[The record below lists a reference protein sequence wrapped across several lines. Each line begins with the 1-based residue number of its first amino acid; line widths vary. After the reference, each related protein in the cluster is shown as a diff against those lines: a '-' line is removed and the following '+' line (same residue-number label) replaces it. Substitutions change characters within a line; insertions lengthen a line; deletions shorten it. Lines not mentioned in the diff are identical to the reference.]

1 MKKFN
6 IVLTGILLSVA
17 ISACGEDKAGVGDAG
32 YNSLVKMTQVDEQVS
47 ECEHGGIRIDT
58 GLDLNRNGALEEWE
72 IQWTEVLCA
81 ANPSGDPGQD
91 GQDGAPTL
99 FSSAPEAPGD
109 NCPHG
114 GIALHWG
121 VDLNRDGDLT
131 VQEVTDTDYLCNGE
145 PGKTSL
151 VEVHQED
158 AGINC
163 VDGGLRI
170 LSGVDQDGNGAL
182 DPAEIVCC
190 SYLCNAKAGDT
201 SLVRLD
207 EEPAGTNC
215 ARGGVRVQSGVDTDG
230 SGALEDPEV
239 RYTQYVCNP

>member
-1 MKKFN
+1 MKKIQIAF
-6 IVLTGILLSVA
+6 LGILLFA
-17 ISACGEDKAGVGDAG
+17 TIACGEDKTGVGDAG
-32 YNSLVKMTQVDEQVS
+32 YNSLVKMMQVGEEDS
-47 ECEHGGIRIDT
+47 HCEHGGIQIDT
-58 GLDLNRNGALEEWE
+58 GLDTNRNGMLEEWE
-72 IQWTEVLCA
+72 IEWTEVLCA
-81 ANPSGDPGQD
+81 ANPSGEPGQD
-91 GQDGAPTL
+91 GQDGFPTL

-121 VDLNRDGDLT
+121 VDLNGDGDLT
-131 VQEVTDTDYLCNGE
+131 VQEVTDTDYLCHGE

-151 VEVHQED
+151 VEIHQED
-158 AGINC
+158 AGIHC

-170 LSGVDQDGNGAL
+170 LTGVDQDGDGL
-182 DPAEIVCC
+182 LGLAEVA
-190 SYLCNAKAGDT
+190 STAYLCNAKAGES

-215 ARGGVRVQSGVDTDG
+215 ARGGVRVQSGLDTDG

>member
-1 MKKFN
+1 MKKIQIAF
-6 IVLTGILLSVA
+6 LCILLPA
-17 ISACGEDKAGVGDAG
+17 IIACGEDKTGVGDAG
-32 YNSLVKMTQVDEQVS
+32 YNSLVKMMQVDEETS
-47 ECEHGGIRIDT
+47 DCEHGGIQIDT
-58 GLDLNRNGALEEWE
+58 GLDTNRNGMLEEWE
-72 IQWTEVLCA
+72 IEWTEVLCA
-81 ANPSGDPGQD
+81 ANPSGEPGHD
-91 GQDGAPTL
+91 GQDGSPTL

-121 VDLNRDGDLT
+121 VDLNGDGDLT
-131 VQEVTDTDYLCNGE
+131 VQEVTDTDYLCHGE

-151 VEVHQED
+151 VEIHQED

-163 VDGGLRI
+163 VEGGLLI
-170 LSGVDQDGNGAL
+170 LTGVDQDGDGL
-182 DPAEIVCC
+182 LGPAEIAVT
-190 SYLCNAKAGDT
+190 SYLCNAKAGES

-207 EEPAGTNC
+207 EEPAGSNC
-215 ARGGVRVQSGVDTDG
+215 ARGGVRVQSGLDTDG